1 MSHAACATLCRDVE
15 AMHAFLKAQSRI
27 TDVTSAMHSQSEC
40 LASRISEFEGFDFA
54 GATALIEVISAGPW
68 SEDQKK
74 MLSNAIQLRLQDV
87 MLGKAAKTRRKN
99 QTCSS
104 FERYLSESDVLCLSS
119 SDLSN
124 TLFNLKTMVDHI
136 CTC

>member
-1 MSHAACATLCRDVE
+1 MSQAACATLCRDVE

-27 TDVTSAMHSQSEC
+27 TDVATAMHSQSEC
-40 LASRISEFEGFDFA
+40 LASRISEFDGLDFA

-74 MLSNAIQLRLQDV
+74 MLSNAVQLRLQDV
-87 MLGKAAKTRRKN
+87 MLGKSSKTRRKN

-104 FERYLSESDVLCLSS
+104 FERYLSESDMLCLSS
-119 SDLSN
+119 SDLSK
-124 TLFNLKTMVDHI
+124 TLFDLKAMVDNIFI
-136 CTC
+136 C